1 MEQIILYYTIF
12 SLTTAIFCWI
22 FVFNSIKNRLMF
34 EKNNEHIFVQKPI
47 ISSLTFMVLV
57 ALMSPVF
64 IPVVLSDGIRE
75 TFIKGMYEGSK

>member
-22 FVFNSIKNRLMF
+22 FVFNSIKNRLEF
-34 EKNNEHIFVQKPI
+34 EDKKDHIFIQKPL
-47 ISSLTFMVLV
+47 ISSLTFMTLV

-64 IPVVLSDGIRE
+64 IPVVLSDNIRE
-75 TFIKGMYEGSK
+75 TFIKGMYEGAK

>member
-1 MEQIILYYTIF
+1 
-12 SLTTAIFCWI
+12 
-22 FVFNSIKNRLMF
+22 MF

>member
-22 FVFNSIKNRLMF
+22 FVFNSIKNRLLF
-34 EKNNEHIFVQKPI
+34 EDNTDHIFVQKPV
-47 ISSLTFMVLV
+47 ISSLTFMTLV

-64 IPVVLSDGIRE
+64 IPVVLFDSVRE